1 MRGRWEDDVLPRLDE
16 VEAWARN
23 GVCEKDIA
31 HNRGIA
37 YSTFKKYKGKYEA
50 LSAVLA
56 RTRDYVDNVIVVS
69 AYLRRITGYDAVEV
83 RREYAVTLDEEG
95 NKKRKLIKETEQT
108 KHIPGDPRAAEFWL
122 SRRQG
127 KDWPAKIAGAAEAG
141 ESGGVIEIPA
151 VVVAE
156 DG

>member
-31 HNRGIA
+31 HNLGIA

-69 AYLRRITGYDAVEV
+69 AYLKRITGYDAVEV

-95 NKKRKLIKETEQT
+95 NKKRKLVKETEQT

-127 KDWPAKIAGAAEAG
+127 KDWPAKVAGAAEAG

-151 VVVAE
+151 VVAE

>member
-1 MRGRWEDDVLPRLDE
+1 MRGRWETDVLPRLDE
-16 VEAWARN
+16 VEAWARQ
-23 GVCEKDIA
+23 GVSEENIA
-31 HNRGIA
+31 KNLGVA
-37 YSTFKKYKGKYEA
+37 YSTLREYKKKYPA

-69 AYLRRITGYDAVEV
+69 AYLKRITGYDAVEV